1 MYFYIY
7 IYIHVRILIRIRKL
21 RGWHVILSHDGPS
34 DEQILSNYAPFN
46 C

>member
-7 IYIHVRILIRIRKL
+7 IYTYVYLYVFENV